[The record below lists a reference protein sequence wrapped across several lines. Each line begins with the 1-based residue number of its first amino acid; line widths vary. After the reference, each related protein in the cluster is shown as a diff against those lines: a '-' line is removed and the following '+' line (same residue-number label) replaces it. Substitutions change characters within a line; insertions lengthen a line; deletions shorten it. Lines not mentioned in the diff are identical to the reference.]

1 MNAEIKLFEVQ
12 PGDDL
17 DGYDVVIR
25 FKRQLGG
32 SIANCLK
39 SASSRSPRHSAM
51 VAMGYQIATLCNDLY
66 AGEIAEDVDNVADMG
81 EVTIE
86 EREIDPL

>member
-1 MNAEIKLFEVQ
+1 MNESVKLFDVQ
-12 PGDDL
+12 TGN

-66 AGEIAEDVDNVADMG
+66 AGEVDENIDNVAEIGD
-81 EVTIE
+81 VTIE
-86 EREIDPL
+86 DREIAEE

>member
-1 MNAEIKLFEVQ
+1 MSAEIKLFEVQ
-12 PGDDL
+12 HGDDL

-51 VAMGYQIATLCNDLY
+51 VAMGYQIANLCNDLY
-66 AGEIAEDVDNVADMG
+66 TGEVDEDIDNVVNIG